1 MTPHWSEQRDALQ
14 EWLLTSLR
22 ILIGCDF
29 DGTLAPL
36 VSHADD
42 ARLPAATRAV
52 LQRLAAL
59 PGVSL
64 AFISG
69 RALLDLQQRIDVVGA
84 LYAGNHGLEMTGA
97 DGATVLAPGAE
108 EGLPALRRVK
118 SLLAPCTTPMPGVWI
133 EDKGLTLSV
142 HYRLADESLHAEIEQ
157 VVRLAVAGTIPV
169 VVRPAKC
176 IWEIRPAID
185 WDKGAA
191 LRQFMQQQHVSANAT
206 AYMGDDVTDGDAFR
220 ELPDGWTFWVGADA
234 GPTARA
240 MLRDVQD
247 CAALLEWM
255 AEVRAAGHV
264 PLLR

>member
-14 EWLLTSLR
+14 EWLLKNPR

-42 ARLPAATRAV
+42 AELPAATRVV

-69 RALLDLQQRIDVVGA
+69 RSLLDLQQRIVVAGA

-97 DGATVLAPGAE
+97 DGSPVLAPGAE

-118 SLLAPCTTPMPGVWI
+118 SLLSPCITQMPGVWI
-133 EDKGLTLSV
+133 EDKELTLSV

-176 IWEIRPAID
+176 IWEIRPLID
-185 WDKGAA
+185 WDKGMA
-191 LRQFMQQQHVSANAT
+191 LKQFMKLQQVSASAT

-220 ELPDGWTFWVGADA
+220 ELPDGWTFWVGDGA

-240 MLRDVQD
+240 TLRDPQD

-255 AEVRAAGHV
+255 AEVRSAACV
-264 PLLR
+264 PMPR